1 MTVATII
8 STLIAGIEQGMLT
21 FLSAAGLSLIRA
33 GLGTMNFGQGGFFII
48 GAYICLYMT
57 SLGIPFILAMLAGF
71 AAAALVGFILEQLI
85 MPLYGMKRAFSMVV
99 TLGYSYILCD
109 LMMLLCGTDLRTATV
124 PSFCN
129 GSVVLSTLGVRIPK
143 YYLFIMA
150 VSGLVAIGFWIMFNK
165 TKLGIYFRAIISN
178 HKMVECLGIN
188 VRVLFAVMF
197 MLGVGLS
204 GIAGAL
210 NAPLSGF
217 TPKAGLSIFSTVMP
231 VVIIGGMTNIRG
243 TFPAAI
249 SLGIVS
255 AFAAIFIPTF
265 YNVVPFLFMVI
276 CLFIRPQGLFTRKEQ

>member
-109 LMMLLCGTDLRTATV
+109 LMMLLCGSAY
-124 PSFCN
+124 CN
-129 GSVVLSTLGVRIPK
+129 GSELLQRFCCAEHTGRPYSKILFVYHGRLGPCCNWVLDYVQQD
-143 YYLFIMA
+143 
-150 VSGLVAIGFWIMFNK
+150 
-165 TKLGIYFRAIISN
+165 
-178 HKMVECLGIN
+178 
-188 VRVLFAVMF
+188 
-197 MLGVGLS
+197 
-204 GIAGAL
+204 
-210 NAPLSGF
+210 
-217 TPKAGLSIFSTVMP
+217 KAGH
-231 VVIIGGMTNIRG
+231 
-243 TFPAAI
+243 
-249 SLGIVS
+249 
-255 AFAAIFIPTF
+255 
-265 YNVVPFLFMVI
+265 LF
-276 CLFIRPQGLFTRKEQ
+276 QSNYQQS